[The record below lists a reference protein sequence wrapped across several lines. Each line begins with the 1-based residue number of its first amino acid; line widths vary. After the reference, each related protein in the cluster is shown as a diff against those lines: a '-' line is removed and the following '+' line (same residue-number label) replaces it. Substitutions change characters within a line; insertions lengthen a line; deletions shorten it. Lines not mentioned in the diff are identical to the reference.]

1 MSKPV
6 DIQWFP
12 GHMAKTKRIIQS
24 NLPLIDVVIELIDAR
39 APVSSA
45 NLDLQKIIQKK
56 PKLLLLNKSDLA
68 DLSLTNRWVD
78 YYKNKNINVLSIDS
92 KSGKNINKVNDAIL
106 EALKIE
112 GKVYKKTIGSTVKAM
127 IVGIPNVGKSFFIN
141 KMAKKKKTK
150 VENRPGVTRGK
161 QWILVNESLEFL
173 DMPGVL
179 WPKFEDK
186 IVGEKLAFLGSIKDN
201 ILDIESLACRLIDF
215 LIVNYR
221 KNIIDRYKLNE
232 EVINFDDSYCVLEA
246 IGKTRGMVIS
256 GGEIDFERVAH
267 TLLDEFRSGKLG
279 RISLDLNFEE

>member
-1 MSKPV
+1 MSEPV

-24 NLPLIDVVIELIDAR
+24 NLSLIDVVIELVDAR
-39 APVSSA
+39 APVSSS
-45 NLDLQKIIQKK
+45 NPDLQKIIQKK

-68 DLSLTNRWVD
+68 DPLFTNRWIK
-78 YYKNKNINVLSIDS
+78 YYKNKNVNVLSIDS

-106 EALKIE
+106 EALKVE
-112 GKVYKKTIGSTVKAM
+112 GKVCKKTIGSTVKAM

-141 KMAKKKKTK
+141 KMAKKKKAK

-179 WPKFEDK
+179 WPKFEDR

-201 ILDIESLACRLIDF
+201 ILDIESLACRLIVF
-215 LIVNYR
+215 LLSNYKNNIV
-221 KNIIDRYKLNE
+221 DRYKLNE
-232 EVINFDDSYCVLEA
+232 EVINSNDSYYVLET
-246 IGKTRGMVIS
+246 IGRTRGMVIS
-256 GGEIDFERVAH
+256 GGEIDLERVAH
-267 TLLDEFRSGKLG
+267 MILDEFRAGKLG
-279 RISLDLNFEE
+279 NISLDVNF

>member
-1 MSKPV
+1 MSEPV

-24 NLPLIDVVIELIDAR
+24 NLPLMDVVIELVDAR

-45 NLDLQKIIQKK
+45 NPDLQKIIQKK
-56 PKLLLLNKSDLA
+56 PKLLLLNKSDSA
-68 DLSLTNRWVD
+68 DPLFTNRWIN
-78 YYKNKNINVLSIDS
+78 YYKNKNVNVLSIDS

-106 EALKIE
+106 EALKLE
-112 GKVYKKTIGSTVKAM
+112 SKVCKKTIGSTVKAM

-141 KMAKKKKTK
+141 KMAKKKKAK

-201 ILDIESLACRLIDF
+201 ILDIESLACRLIVF
-215 LIVNYR
+215 LLSNYKNNIV
-221 KNIIDRYKLNE
+221 DRYKLNE
-232 EVINFDDSYCVLEA
+232 EVINSNNSYYVLEA
-246 IGKTRGMVIS
+246 IGRTRGMVIS
-256 GGEIDFERVAH
+256 GGEIDLERVAH
-267 TLLDEFRSGKLG
+267 MILDEFRTGKLG
-279 RISLDLNFEE
+279 NISLDVNF

>member
-1 MSKPV
+1 MSEPV

-24 NLPLIDVVIELIDAR
+24 NLPLMDIVIELVDAR

-45 NLDLQKIIQKK
+45 NPDLQKIIQKK
-56 PKLLLLNKSDLA
+56 PKLLLLNKSDSA
-68 DLSLTNRWVD
+68 DPLFTNRWIN
-78 YYKNKNINVLSIDS
+78 YYQNKNVNVLSIDS

-106 EALKIE
+106 EALKVE
-112 GKVYKKTIGSTVKAM
+112 GKVCKKTIGSTVKAM

-141 KMAKKKKTK
+141 KMAKKKKAK

-201 ILDIESLACRLIDF
+201 ILDIESLACRLIVF
-215 LIVNYR
+215 LLSNYKNNIV
-221 KNIIDRYKLNE
+221 DRYKLNE
-232 EVINFDDSYCVLEA
+232 EVINSNNSYYVLEA
-246 IGKTRGMVIS
+246 IGRTRGMVIS
-256 GGEIDFERVAH
+256 GGEIDLERVAH
-267 TLLDEFRSGKLG
+267 MILDEFRTGKLG
-279 RISLDLNFEE
+279 NISLDVNF